1 MLNKKETIME
11 ITVDLAVEHMCAW
24 AKLAN
29 RIGDPWDDELYQ
41 LWKGSTIKEVLIKEI
56 KDILSFD
63 IKEILSCKTFKEKG
77 KEIYDNI
84 QVLLEL
90 NNFENPEWTEKDARL
105 VDELETLIYQRWE
118 SPPTKK
124 GPFDGTP
131 SEVLYPIFPFS

>member
-1 MLNKKETIME
+1 MLNKKETIMG

-29 RIGDPWDDELYQ
+29 RIGDPWDDELSQ

-56 KDILSFD
+56 K
-63 IKEILSCKTFKEKG
+63 EILSCKTFKEKE

-105 VDELETLIYQRWE
+105 VDELETLIYQR
-118 SPPTKK
+118 
-124 GPFDGTP
+124 
-131 SEVLYPIFPFS
+131 

>member
-29 RIGDPWDDELYQ
+29 RIGDPWDDQLSQ
-41 LWKGSTIKEVLIKEI
+41 LWKGGTIKEVLIKEI

-63 IKEILSCKTFKEKG
+63 IKEILSCKTFKEKE

-105 VDELETLIYQRWE
+105 VDELETLIYQR
-118 SPPTKK
+118 
-124 GPFDGTP
+124 
-131 SEVLYPIFPFS
+131 

>member
-29 RIGDPWDDELYQ
+29 RIGDPWDDELSQ

-63 IKEILSCKTFKEKG
+63 IKDILSCKTFKEK
-77 KEIYDNI
+77 EIYDNI
-84 QVLLEL
+84 QVLFEL

>member
-29 RIGDPWDDELYQ
+29 RIGDPWDDELSQ

-63 IKEILSCKTFKEKG
+63 IKEILSCKTFKEKE
-77 KEIYDNI
+77 KEIYRNI
-84 QVLLEL
+84 EAVLEL
-90 NNFENPEWTEKDARL
+90 NDSNYPEWTEEDATL
-105 VDELETLIYQRWE
+105 VDDLETFIYQR
-118 SPPTKK
+118 
-124 GPFDGTP
+124 
-131 SEVLYPIFPFS
+131 

>member
-29 RIGDPWDDELYQ
+29 RIGDPWDDELSQ

-63 IKEILSCKTFKEKG
+63 IKDILSFDIKEILSCKTFKE

-90 NNFENPEWTEKDARL
+90 NNFKNPEWTEKDARL
-105 VDELETLIYQRWE
+105 VDKLKAHIYK
-118 SPPTKK
+118 S
-124 GPFDGTP
+124 
-131 SEVLYPIFPFS
+131 

>member
-11 ITVDLAVEHMCAW
+11 ITVDLAVERMCAW

-29 RIGDPWDDELYQ
+29 RIGDPWDDELSQ
-41 LWKGSTIKEVLIKEI
+41 LWKGSTIKEVLIKEIKEVLIKEI

-63 IKEILSCKTFKEKG
+63 IKEILSCKTFKEKE

-90 NNFENPEWTEKDARL
+90 NNFENPKWTEKDARL
-105 VDELETLIYQRWE
+105 VDELETLIYQR
-118 SPPTKK
+118 
-124 GPFDGTP
+124 
-131 SEVLYPIFPFS
+131 

>member
-1 MLNKKETIME
+1 ME
-11 ITVDLAVEHMCAW
+11 ITVDLAVEHVCAW
-24 AKLAN
+24 EKLAN
-29 RIGDPWDDELYQ
+29 RMGDPWDDQ
-41 LWKGSTIKEVLIKEI
+41 LSQFYNGGSIKEVLIKEI

-105 VDELETLIYQRWE
+105 VDELETLIYQR
-118 SPPTKK
+118 
-124 GPFDGTP
+124 
-131 SEVLYPIFPFS
+131 